1 MSTSPPLSV
10 DVPVLR
16 AAAGAAAVLGAGTAF
31 AGVLADSRWFP
42 PALLTVVV
50 IAAVGAAGRSA
61 GPAGSTD
68 RSGTRR
74 GRAGAQVAAVVVVQ
88 LVALAGVLTALFS
101 GSGVLG
107 FLPGPTALGELGQ
120 LLARAV
126 ELVRTGE
133 PPVAADP
140 ALQCLVCAG
149 LGLVAVIVDLVAA
162 ALASPAAT
170 GLVLLCV
177 FAIPASLAREM
188 LPWWTFLCG
197 AASFVL
203 LLSTAGQHRGWQRR
217 EPGTR
222 VLRGLFSG
230 AGGALTATAAVLA
243 LLTGVAFTGV
253 GTEGR
258 LPGSAGE
265 RLAGGTEGIGLQPFT
280 SLRGQLNR
288 DEVVDLFRIRGLP
301 KETYLRAMTLRQ
313 FDPAKGWAL
322 DGLTQGVQA
331 DDEIPL
337 PEGTSI
343 AEGRPAQVEIEPLGY
358 RDPWLPVFGTPT
370 AIGGI
375 GPAWRYDPAAGVVFT
390 QSDQDSAK
398 YTERFFLPEP
408 TPQDLREATGPA
420 AIAPEYFDTRG
431 IPPQVGDLARRV
443 TADAPTDYDK
453 AAALNRF
460 FTDPANGFRY
470 DLTTAPATDRD
481 ALTDFLFHGKR
492 GFCEQYAS
500 SMAIMLRSV
509 GVPARV
515 SVGFTPGYQD
525 GDERVITTEDAH
537 AWVEAYFPGWGWQT
551 FDPTPLDDGRAVP
564 AEFQA
569 EPPPSQAP
577 PQPDGPAAPAPPEDA
592 PRPDPDEPP
601 RQPAEQ
607 EPPRDHREREAA
619 VWPEV
624 LAGSLLVL
632 VLLATPITAREL
644 RRRQLLRAVAAGGR
658 GAASTA
664 WRLLLDEY
672 RDRGW
677 DPAPAETARMI
688 SDAAVERFALDD
700 SGAEAVAAVR
710 RAAEREWYGAP
721 GEADPQELA
730 DAVRRALQSLDRS
743 APLGPRARLLP
754 RSLRH
759 LDS

>member
-1 MSTSPPLSV
+1 MPV

-16 AAAGAAAVLGAGTAF
+16 AAAAAVAVLGAGTAF
-31 AGVLADSRWFP
+31 AGVLADGRWFP
-42 PALLTVVV
+42 PALLTVLV
-50 IAAVGAAGRSA
+50 IAATGAAGRSI
-61 GPAGSTD
+61 GRGRTT
-68 RSGTRR
+68 GRR
-74 GRAGAQVAAVVVVQ
+74 GIALQRAAVVLAQ
-88 LVALAGVLTALFS
+88 LAALAAVLTALFA

-107 FLPGPTALGELGQ
+107 FLPGPAALAELGR
-120 LLARAV
+120 LLAGAV
-126 ELVRTGE
+126 DLVRTGT
-133 PPVAADP
+133 PPVAAEP
-140 ALQCLVCAG
+140 ALQCLVCVG
-149 LGLVAVIVDLVAA
+149 LGVVAVIVDLVAA

-188 LPWWTFLCG
+188 LPWWSFLAG
-197 AASFVL
+197 AAGFAL
-203 LLSTAGQHRGWQRR
+203 LLSTGGPHRRWQRR
-217 EPGTR
+217 EPGGR

-230 AGGALTATAAVLA
+230 AGAALAATAGVLA
-243 LLTGVAFTGV
+243 LLSGVVFTGV

-288 DEVVDLFRIRGLP
+288 DRVVDLFRVRGLEQ
-301 KETYLRAMTLRQ
+301 ETYLRAMTLRK
-313 FDPAKGWAL
+313 FDPEKGWAL

-331 DDEIPL
+331 DDELPL
-337 PEGTSI
+337 PEGTTVAGGPSTD
-343 AEGRPAQVEIEPLGY
+343 VEIEPLGY

-370 AIGGI
+370 AVGGI
-375 GPAWRYDPAAGVVFT
+375 GPAWRYDPAAGIVFT

-398 YTERFFLPEP
+398 YTQRFFLAQPS
-408 TPQDLREATGPA
+408 PQDLREAGGPA
-420 AIAPEYFDTRG
+420 AIAPEYFETRG
-431 IPPQVGDLARRV
+431 IPPQVADLAKRV
-443 TADAPTDYDK
+443 TADAPTDFDK

-470 DLTTAPATDRD
+470 DLSTAPATDQD

-515 SVGFTPGYQD
+515 SVGFTPGYRD
-525 GDERVITTEDAH
+525 GADRVITTEDAH

-551 FDPTPLDDGRAVP
+551 FDPTPLDDGRAALPEFLEDGQP
-564 AEFQA
+564 APDPQPG
-569 EPPPSQAP
+569 EPLPPEPSGQAP
-577 PQPDGPAAPAPPEDA
+577 PPDPQEPAP
-592 PRPDPDEPP
+592 EPV
-601 RQPAEQ
+601 EQ
-607 EPPRDHREREAA
+607 EPPRDDREQESA
-619 VWPEV
+619 VWPGV
-624 LAGSLLVL
+624 VAGSVLLLAV
-632 VLLATPITAREL
+632 LATPATAREL

-658 GAASTA
+658 GSASTA

-677 DPAPAETARMI
+677 DPAPSETARMI
-688 SDAAVERFALDD
+688 SDSAVERFGLDD
-700 SGAEAVAAVR
+700 AGAEAVAAVR
-710 RAAEREWYGAP
+710 TAAEREWYGAP
-721 GEADPQELA
+721 EDGDPQELA
-730 DAVRRALQSLDRS
+730 ATVRRALEGLDRT
-743 APLGPRARLLP
+743 APRDLRARVLP

>member
-1 MSTSPPLSV
+1 M
-10 DVPVLR
+10 
-16 AAAGAAAVLGAGTAF
+16 LGAGTAF
-31 AGVLADSRWFP
+31 ASVLTDARWFP
-42 PALLTVVV
+42 PALLTVLV
-50 IAAVGAAGRSA
+50 IAAVGAVGRSLGA
-61 GPAGSTD
+61 ARSTG
-68 RSGTRR
+68 RSSTRR
-74 GRAGAQVAAVVVVQ
+74 LAGTQLAAVVAVQ
-88 LVALAGVLTALFS
+88 LVTLSAVLTALFS
-101 GSGVLG
+101 ASGVFG
-107 FLPGPTALGELGQ
+107 ILPGPTALSELGQ

-149 LGLVAVIVDLVAA
+149 LGVVAVIVDLVAA
-162 ALASPAAT
+162 GLASPAAT

-197 AASFVL
+197 AAGFVL
-203 LLSTAGQHRGWQRR
+203 LLSTAGPHRGWRQH
-217 EPGTR
+217 EPGNR
-222 VLRGLFSG
+222 VVRGLFSG
-230 AGGALTATAAVLA
+230 AGAVLAATATVLA
-243 LLTGVAFTGV
+243 LLTGVVFTGV

-265 RLAGGTEGIGLQPFT
+265 RLAGGTEGIGLRPFT

-288 DEVVDLFRIRGLP
+288 DQVVDLFRIRGLP
-301 KETYLRAMTLRQ
+301 QDTYLRAMTLRQ
-313 FDPAKGWAL
+313 FDPEKGWSL

-331 DDEIPL
+331 DDELPL

-343 AEGRPAQVEIEPLGY
+343 ADGPSAQVEIEPLGY

-375 GPAWRYDPAAGVVFT
+375 GPDWRYDPAAGVAFA

-398 YTERFFLPEP
+398 YTEQFFLSKP
-408 TPQDLREATGPA
+408 TPQDLREADGSAP
-420 AIAPEYFDTRG
+420 IAPEYFETRG
-431 IPPQVGDLARRV
+431 IPPRVSELARRV
-443 TADAPTDYDK
+443 TADAPTDFDK

-470 DLTTAPATDRD
+470 DLNTASATDQD

-509 GVPARV
+509 GVPSRV

-564 AEFQA
+564 SELLAQQ
-569 EPPPSQAP
+569 PPP
-577 PQPDGPAAPAPPEDA
+577 PQPSEPADPAPSGDA
-592 PRPDPDEPP
+592 PPPDHGQPP
-601 RQPAEQ
+601 RQPDAQ
-607 EPPRDHREREAA
+607 EPPRDHREQTAA
-619 VWPEV
+619 VWPDV
-624 LAGSLLVL
+624 LGGSVL
-632 VLLATPITAREL
+632 VLIVLATPITTREL
-644 RRRQLLRAVAAGGR
+644 RRRQLLRAVATGGR
-658 GAASTA
+658 GSASTA

-688 SDAAVERFALDD
+688 SDSAVERFGLDD
-700 SGAEAVAAVR
+700 SGAEAVATVR
-710 RAAEREWYGAP
+710 RAAERAWYGA
-721 GEADPQELA
+721 EDADPQELA
-730 DAVRRALQSLDRS
+730 STVRRALQSLNQS
-743 APLGPRARLLP
+743 APLGTRARLFP